1 MTKWETV
8 IGLEVHAELKTAS
21 KMFCACPTVD
31 VITARPNTAVCPV
44 CLGLPGALPVVNR
57 HAVELG
63 ARAALALG
71 CEVLPY
77 SIFAR
82 KNYFYPDLPKGYQIS
97 QYETPL
103 AVNGKLEIQTGTGTK
118 VIRIHRAHLEEDTG
132 KLTHVSNNGESYTLV
147 DLNRAGV
154 PLLEIVTEP
163 DMHTVEEAKAY
174 ATTLYTLLKYIDV
187 SSCDMEKGAIRFEAN
202 ISIRPYG
209 TDALNT
215 RTEIKNLN
223 SFRALERSLTY
234 EIQRQ
239 IQVVESGGRVIQ
251 ETVGWNDLE
260 GVTFSQRSKE
270 EAHDYRYFPEPD
282 LPPLVIDSA
291 WLENIRREMPELPRQ
306 KADRL
311 KQQYGLG
318 DYDVQQLV
326 LDSGLADYF
335 EEVLKSGM
343 NISPKSA
350 ANWVTGELLSRMNQ
364 SDIPLDKNPVKASG
378 LAELIGRVN
387 EGLINLNTAK
397 TIFAEMF
404 RTGKSADTII
414 HEKGWVQITDNHLI
428 QDLVLAVLKD
438 HPEEVKNYLAGK
450 ETLVNWFFGQVMGR
464 AKGQAAPGVIRQE
477 LEKQLTILKDKSSD

>member
-1 MTKWETV
+1 MTDWETV

-21 KMFCACPTVD
+21 KMFCSCPTVD
-31 VITARPNTAVCPV
+31 VITAQPNSAVCPV
-44 CLGLPGALPVVNR
+44 CLGLPGALPVVNKQ
-57 HAVELG
+57 AVELG
-63 ARAALALG
+63 SRAALALG

-103 AVNGKLEIQTGTGTK
+103 AVNGSLEIKTSAGSK

-132 KLTHVSNNGESYTLV
+132 KLTHVSKDGESYTLV

-163 DMHTVEEAKAY
+163 DMHTVVEAKAY
-174 ATTLYTLLKYIDV
+174 ATTLYILLKYIDV

-209 TDALNT
+209 TEVLNT

-282 LPPLVIDSA
+282 LPPLVIDSI
-291 WLENIRREMPELPRQ
+291 WLDKIRKEMPELPRQ
-306 KADRL
+306 KAVRL
-311 KQQYGLG
+311 KQQYSLG
-318 DYDVQQLV
+318 DYDIQQLI
-326 LDSGLADYF
+326 LDSALADYF
-335 EEVLKSGM
+335 EEILKNEAS
-343 NISPKSA
+343 ISPKSA
-350 ANWVTGELLSRMNQ
+350 ANWVTGELLSQMNQ
-364 SDIPLDKNPVKASG
+364 SSITLEDNPVKASD
-378 LAELIGRVN
+378 LAGLIGRVN

-397 TIFAEMF
+397 AVFAEMF
-404 RTGKSADTII
+404 QTGKSADTII
-414 HEKGWVQITDNHLI
+414 QEKGLIQITDNHLI
-428 QDLVLAVLKD
+428 QDLVTAVIND

-450 ETLVNWFFGQVMGR
+450 ETLSNWFFGQVMGR
-464 AKGQAAPGVIRQE
+464 AKGQAAPAVIRQE
-477 LEKQLTILKDKSSD
+477 LEKQLSNMKN